1 MDRRYVAVSLS
12 VSLSVNAEELTDHAL
27 LAYHSDGNVE
37 LNWPKLF
44 QTCIQITVGLLN
56 LVGHD

>member
-1 MDRRYVAVSLS
+1 MAVSLS

-44 QTCIQITVGLLN
+44 QTCIPITVGLLN